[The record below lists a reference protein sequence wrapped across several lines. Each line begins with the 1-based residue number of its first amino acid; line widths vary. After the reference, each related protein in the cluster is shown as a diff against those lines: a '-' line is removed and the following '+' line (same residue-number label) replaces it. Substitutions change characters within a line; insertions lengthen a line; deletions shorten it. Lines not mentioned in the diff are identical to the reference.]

1 MDTQVP
7 QQYKTLGIANLI
19 GGLVNVTFGAFIAS
33 TIWSLGAGTCTT
45 VCTFGLCPIGFMFG
59 FVGMLVWPVGMIEVV
74 IGLLTLAQP
83 DSVKGAYKFLPFAQF
98 GAILLGDIVSP
109 ILGVVGMMMT
119 RDKEVAA
126 YIEGV

>member
-33 TIWSLGAGTCTT
+33 MIWSMGAGTCTT

-83 DSVKGAYKFLPFAQF
+83 ESVKGANKFLPFVQF

-119 RDKEVAA
+119 RDPEVAA